1 MRQVNSAM
9 STSMEALSVSSKQW
23 FLTLNEEHQKFFIW
37 KDGMRS
43 KLKDQSSGGPVE
55 EVEVTGGAEKTVTV
69 SY

>member
-1 MRQVNSAM
+1 MR
-9 STSMEALSVSSKQW
+9 L
-23 FLTLNEEHQKFFIW
+23 
-37 KDGMRS
+37 